1 MLWCESWKYAWAL
14 RSNAGCGPLFC
25 LNLFACHV
33 FSIWSFA
40 RACCPSATV
49 DVRGALNVLGLSRAP
64 WPPTQVE
71 LKKAFYKSAK
81 KTHPD
86 KGGSAARFMR
96 TKRAFERLKGHAR
109 EEEEVLLLHRDLVEA
124 DEFFGARVKVESHM
138 GTVEDIHTSA
148 LSKEKLYLVRY
159 DDQEVEHLDRVQVA
173 VAAAAAKVRKKVAV
187 VTQKPEVETKFRRLK
202 DNCW

>member
-1 MLWCESWKYAWAL
+1 
-14 RSNAGCGPLFC
+14 
-25 LNLFACHV
+25 
-33 FSIWSFA
+33 
-40 RACCPSATV
+40 
-49 DVRGALNVLGLSRAP
+49 
-64 WPPTQVE
+64 
-71 LKKAFYKSAK
+71 
-81 KTHPD
+81 
-86 KGGSAARFMR
+86 MR

-173 VAAAAAKVRKKVAV
+173 VWL
-187 VTQKPEVETKFRRLK
+187 QLQRR
-202 DNCW
+202 